1 MNKKEINEIKKNL
14 TEDCSY
20 MSIKNILTTYVNG
33 EKEIQYQNTHFFS
46 VIEQETA
53 ELILMRFRKILSGNM
68 GKSLLE
74 YNFPIEFSDTNCK
87 QIFIDTLSDGFKDE
101 EKVNNYINHIID
113 NMDYAGNYVIFSLNA
128 TYTVRSKYSDDT
140 DNEDDTYDY
149 NFIMT
154 CICPVELRF
163 QGLICT
169 DEPKIEKEIDIAR
182 VVGLPVDGWIYP
194 TFSERQPDLNTILYS
209 TKSSKSANS
218 SIVENVFGCNFYN
231 NADEQKDLFNEI
243 LTSSLGESLTYQDIC
258 DINDTIINKLEEHRF
273 ETEPM
278 EFKSSDIV
286 DIVKSTGYT
295 DEQVNYVSKICDSK
309 LEDGETL
316 NAEAIVNS
324 KNIMTTGSFKITYSN
339 NDINKVKIDTV
350 NGKKI
355 ISIEIDDNVEL
366 NGIPIIK

>member
-14 TEDCSY
+14 SEACNY
-20 MSIKNILTTYVNG
+20 MNIKNIITTYVTG
-33 EKEIQYQNTHFFS
+33 DKEIQYQNTNFFP
-46 VIEQETA
+46 ILEQETA

-74 YNFPIEFSDTNCK
+74 YNFPVESSDTDCK
-87 QIFIDTLSDGFKDE
+87 QIFMDTLFDGFKDE

-113 NMDYAGNYVIFSLNA
+113 NMDYVGNYVIFSLHA
-128 TYTVRSKYSDDT
+128 TYTVMSKYSDDT

-149 NFIMT
+149 DFIMS

-182 VVGLPVDGWIYP
+182 VVGLPIDGWIYP

-209 TKSSKSANS
+209 TKSSKSANP
-218 SIVENVFGCNFYN
+218 SIVENVFGCNFYS

-258 DINDTIINKLEEHRF
+258 DINDVIINKIEEHQY

-286 DIVKSTGYT
+286 DIVKTTGYNE
-295 DEQVNYVSKICDSK
+295 EQLNYVSMMCDSK
-309 LEDGETL
+309 LEENETL

-324 KNIMTTGSFKITYSN
+324 KNTMTAGSFKITYSN

-355 ISIEIDDNVEL
+355 ISIEVEDDIEL